1 MKYLSPL
8 SRRSFMKMMAA
19 GAGAAALAPLSRLAQ
34 AQEIATNTPNRLLVV
49 FAQGG
54 LRSADF
60 CDAYNEDETNE
71 QVDTHY
77 SFSDCIDVV
86 GDGSWMLPPA
96 ATALQ
101 RHIDKMAIIRHVY
114 METASHTNGVNLAL
128 NGSTR
133 TTAAAGSVV
142 VANELTN
149 KELWNDPISSLSFA
163 QGMSAA
169 DMVGPIAGEPT
180 DLVDLFENK
189 KLSDSDAMHTAIRDA
204 LSSHSNRFSSSV
216 KKNAKFNQWKS
227 VANMADQIDGNDY
240 DIKLDP
246 GSTETESD
254 LAYEFHQAAGGG
266 DSTHSIRFAAAYN
279 ALVEG
284 ICPVATVCLDGFDT
298 HDGSQESLCTYLS
311 NYLALTMD
319 KLDSAGMM
327 SNTTIAVVSDF
338 DRTKSINSSN
348 GTDHGLYGTVAL
360 FGNGVSAGVVDGTTR
375 GSYPGSETYQYRRR
389 DVWAT
394 LFKIFGIE
402 DNKYLTDAQIIT
414 GARSS

>member
-1 MKYLSPL
+1 
-8 SRRSFMKMMAA
+8 MMAA

-34 AQEIATNTPNRLLVV
+34 AQETATNTSNRLLVV

-60 CDAYNEDETNE
+60 CDAYDSREESGENVE
-71 QVDTHY
+71 THY
-77 SFSDCIDVV
+77 SFSDCVDVV

-96 ATALQ
+96 AAALE
-101 RHIDKMAIIRHVY
+101 RHTDKMAIIRHVY
-114 METASHTNGVNLAL
+114 METASHTTGVNLCL
-128 NGSTR
+128 NGSAR
-133 TTAAAGSVV
+133 TSDAAGSVV
-142 VANELTN
+142 VANEFI
-149 KELWNDPISSLSFA
+149 KRDLWKDPISSLSFA

-169 DMVGPIAGEPT
+169 DMIGPIAGEPT

-227 VANMADQIDGNDY
+227 VADMADQIDGYEY
-240 DIKLDP
+240 DSKLDP
-246 GSTETESD
+246 GSTDNASD
-254 LAYEFHQAAGGG
+254 LAYEFYQAAGGG
-266 DSTHSIRFAAAYN
+266 DTAHAIRFAAAYN

-284 ICPVATVCLDGFDT
+284 ICPVATVCLSGFDT
-298 HDGSQESLCTYLS
+298 HDQSQESLCTYTS
-311 NYLALTMD
+311 NYLAHTMD
-319 KLDSAGMM
+319 KLVSAGMM

-338 DRTKSINSSN
+338 DRTSSINASN

-375 GSYPGSETYQYRRR
+375 GSQPGSEAYKYRRR

-394 LFKIFGIE
+394 LFKIFGFE
-402 DNKYLTDAQIIT
+402 QSEYLTDAEIIT